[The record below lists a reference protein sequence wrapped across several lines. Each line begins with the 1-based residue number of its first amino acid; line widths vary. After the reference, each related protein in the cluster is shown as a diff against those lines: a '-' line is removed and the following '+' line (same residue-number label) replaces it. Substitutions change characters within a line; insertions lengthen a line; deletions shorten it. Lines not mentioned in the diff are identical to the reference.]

1 MLAVRL
7 YDCASRP
14 TLPPLATDFER
25 PPGTAKTA
33 CSIGAALFVVSSFPL
48 LLCTKAKGDH

>member
-7 YDCASRP
+7 HDCASRP

-33 CSIGAALFVVSSFPL
+33 CSIGAALYWMSSSQL
-48 LLCTKAKGDH
+48 KISTDAQGEN